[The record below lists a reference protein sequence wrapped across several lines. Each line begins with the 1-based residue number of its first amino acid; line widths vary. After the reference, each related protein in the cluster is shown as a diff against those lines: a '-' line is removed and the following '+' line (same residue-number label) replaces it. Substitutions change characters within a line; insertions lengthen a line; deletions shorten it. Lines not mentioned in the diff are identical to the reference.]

1 MVDEYSE
8 MMAAHDALE
17 DGVYLVEV
25 FDKEKFLQHGIFSDS
40 TKAREWMHSLPSE
53 FKCICAPFILDN
65 PECGNVKK
73 SEMQ

>member
-1 MVDEYSE
+1 MDEYEE

-25 FDKEKFLQHGIFSDS
+25 FNKEQFIQHGIFSNS
-40 TKAREWMHSLPSE
+40 KKAQEWMRSLPNE
-53 FKCICAPFILDN
+53 YTCMCAPFILDN
-65 PECGNVKK
+65 PDYGNVKK